1 MFRVLLL
8 AGRVGGGGGGL
19 GLAGG
24 TRRLASKPTSP
35 PPRKLANITLHDP
48 KSKLKFQELQE
59 LQLQLAQ
66 FHSQGKYDDAAE
78 CADYV
83 IQQMRDHFGGQHVG
97 LASALC
103 SRGVI
108 AKDLGNL
115 KEAVDYYQQSIIA
128 YQNTK
133 EHYQGKAVALQN
145 LGNAWREQ
153 AKLAGEDKPKL
164 LARAYEVLWEAS
176 EMLRKGD
183 GPTAQYA
190 ESLRKLG
197 NLDKDRGNLESAEK
211 LLTEAVELADLRVKA
226 DHPLRFSTRNDLA
239 MVLKTA
245 GKDFDRARQLYQS
258 AIEYAQDKL
267 GVKSRDFIVYTH
279 NLAELLETNEHTKQE
294 ALELRHFLLKL
305 R

>member
-8 AGRVGGGGGGL
+8 AGRAGGG
-19 GLAGG
+19 AGG
-24 TRRLASKPTSP
+24 ARRLASKAAP
-35 PPRKLANITLHDP
+35 PPPLPRKLANITLHDS

-59 LQLQLAQ
+59 AQLQIAQ
-66 FHSQGKYDDAAE
+66 YHSKGKFEDAAA

-108 AKDLGNL
+108 AKDLGHL
-115 KEAVDYYQQSIIA
+115 VEAVDYYQQSIA
-128 YQNTK
+128 VYKNTK
-133 EHYQGKAVALQN
+133 EHFQGQAVALQN
-145 LGNAWREQ
+145 LGNARREQ
-153 AKLAGEDKPKL
+153 AKLGGEQAKPEL
-164 LARAYEVLWEAS
+164 LAQAYDALWEAS
-176 EMLRKGD
+176 EMLRKGE

-211 LLTEAVELADLRVKA
+211 LLTEAMELADLRVKA

-258 AIEYAQDKL
+258 AIEYAQEAL

-279 NLAELLETNEHTKQE
+279 NLAELLETNEATKQE